1 LKLVVGVAPKIV
13 VEDACVRKEEQ
24 KRGQASFYIRKKHE
38 YSVNGT
44 GTLECVKKSSIV
56 ISTAEVGLDL
66 VDLGVRSR
74 EVGDVVISAT
84 GVGPAN
90 SIGKESSRRG
100 KQPSSSSCGEPT
112 SGPSLPQPS
121 RDLK

>member
-1 LKLVVGVAPKIV
+1 M
-13 VEDACVRKEEQ
+13 CQ
-24 KRGQASFYIRKKHE
+24 
-38 YSVNGT
+38 
-44 GTLECVKKSSIV
+44 KSSIV
-56 ISTAEVGLDL
+56 IWTAEVGLDL
-66 VDLGVRSR
+66 VDLRVRSR
-74 EVGDVVISAT
+74 EVSGVVISAT

-100 KQPSSSSCGEPT
+100 KQPSRSSCGKPT